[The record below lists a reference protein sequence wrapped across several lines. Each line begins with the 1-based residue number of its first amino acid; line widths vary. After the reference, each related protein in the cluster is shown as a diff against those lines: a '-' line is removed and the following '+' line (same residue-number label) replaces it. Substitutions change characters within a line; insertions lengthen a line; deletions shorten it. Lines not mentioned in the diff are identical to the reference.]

1 MPDDAVLVE
10 RARSG
15 DEAAFAELYER
26 YFDRVYDFLARMVR
40 DQSEAADLAQ
50 DTFLKAM
57 NSLASLSKGAS
68 FKSWLF
74 TIARNTALNRL
85 ERASRS
91 QPLEGQDDDGD
102 TYQFDVVDPDRFS
115 DPEQAAEATSM
126 ASIVW
131 EAAKGLD
138 PKSYSVLH
146 LTVRD
151 GLDSAEIADV
161 LGVTKNNAYVMV
173 NRMKKALEEAVGA
186 LALLRLG
193 RHECA
198 DLDSELTRLDL
209 AEMSPEVRRLIDRH
223 AGGCAQCRERRA
235 KLASPFAIFAGFGI
249 LQPAGGI
256 KESIFANLQ
265 AGFSAGGGGGASGS
279 EASAHTDAE
288 SGIDRAEMSP
298 MDADSY
304 RGAEIVAPHG
314 TPGSD
319 TGASPVP
326 PADGVPSSGPVPVP
340 MTPVSESDDGEHPP
354 ILPIGAPLPAE
365 DDDDGGKKKVLA
377 ALGLA
382 AVLFLVGTIT
392 AVAFFTG
399 DPSEESN
406 QLALVGPSPTLSPTA
421 TQAATATPTMVP
433 TPVNAENE
441 PEPGLVPGGST
452 EPTAAPQ
459 PPIAQATQAPS
470 GPTGGNP
477 GALVATA
484 VPPTATPTPA
494 PSTATPTAAPSAT
507 PIATTTPTRT
517 PTATATPCVSTMSA
531 NDSSLTFGSGIP
543 GTDSFTL
550 SVNNCG
556 SALSFTTS
564 FSVPGYNVLPSTGN
578 IGPGSSLMV
587 TVERLTPGATDG
599 NLIVNPSGTGPN
611 IVISLNGPLPPP

>member
-40 DQSEAADLAQ
+40 DQSEAADLTQ

-91 QPLEGQDDDGD
+91 QSLEGQDDDGD

-161 LGVTKNNAYVMV
+161 LGITKNNAYVMV

-198 DLDSELTRLDL
+198 DLDGELSRLEL
-209 AEMSPEVRRLIDRH
+209 AEMSPEARRLIDRH
-223 AGGCAQCRERRA
+223 SGGCAQCRERRA

-265 AGFSAGGGGGASGS
+265 AGLSAGGSGGASGS
-279 EASAHTDAE
+279 EASVHTDVDP
-288 SGIDRAEMSP
+288 SIDSSSTMSP
-298 MDADSY
+298 MDAASY
-304 RGAEIVAPHG
+304 RGVEIADPQSTSPSGPGAEV
-314 TPGSD
+314 
-319 TGASPVP
+319 SPVP
-326 PADGVPSSGPVPVP
+326 SADSVPSSGPVPASP
-340 MTPVSESDDGEHPP
+340 PPSTSPDTGEYPP
-354 ILPIGAPLPAE
+354 ILPMGASLPAE
-365 DDDDGGKKKVLA
+365 DDDDGGKKKKVLA

-399 DPSEESN
+399 DEASGDKE
-406 QLALVGPSPTLSPTA
+406 QLAIIALSPTLSPTA
-421 TQAATATPTMVP
+421 T
-433 TPVNAENE
+433 
-441 PEPGLVPGGST
+441 
-452 EPTAAPQ
+452 
-459 PPIAQATQAPS
+459 
-470 GPTGGNP
+470 
-477 GALVATA
+477 
-484 VPPTATPTPA
+484 
-494 PSTATPTAAPSAT
+494 
-507 PIATTTPTRT
+507 TTP
-517 PTATATPCVSTMSA
+517 
-531 NDSSLTFGSGIP
+531 
-543 GTDSFTL
+543 
-550 SVNNCG
+550 
-556 SALSFTTS
+556 
-564 FSVPGYNVLPSTGN
+564 
-578 IGPGSSLMV
+578 
-587 TVERLTPGATDG
+587 
-599 NLIVNPSGTGPN
+599 
-611 IVISLNGPLPPP
+611 

>member
-40 DQSEAADLAQ
+40 DQSEAADLTQ

-91 QPLEGQDDDGD
+91 QSLEGQDDDGD

-193 RHECA
+193 RHECT
-198 DLDSELTRLDL
+198 DLDSELTRLEL

-223 AGGCAQCRERRA
+223 AGGCARCRERRA

-249 LQPAGGI
+249 LQPAGRI

-265 AGFSAGGGGGASGS
+265 AGFSSGGGGGSGS
-279 EASAHTDAE
+279 EASAQTGTDP
-288 SGIDRAEMSP
+288 GIHGATSP
-298 MDADSY
+298 MDAASY
-304 RGAEIVAPHG
+304 REAEITAPQG
-314 TPGSD
+314 TSGSGTEGTQAPSID
-319 TGASPVP
+319 GAP
-326 PADGVPSSGPVPVP
+326 PAGPVPGLVGP
-340 MTPVSESDDGEHPP
+340 TTQPGDGEYPP
-354 ILPIGAPLPAE
+354 ILPVGAPLPAE
-365 DDDDGGKKKVLA
+365 DDDDGGKKKKVLA

-382 AVLFLVGTIT
+382 AVLFLVGAIT

-399 DPSEESN
+399 DLSEDSN
-406 QLALVGPSPTLSPTA
+406 QLALVVASPSLSPTA
-421 TQAATATPTMVP
+421 TQSPTATPTIVP
-433 TPVNAENE
+433 TPVNAKN
-441 PEPGLVPGGST
+441 
-452 EPTAAPQ
+452 
-459 PPIAQATQAPS
+459 
-470 GPTGGNP
+470 
-477 GALVATA
+477 
-484 VPPTATPTPA
+484 
-494 PSTATPTAAPSAT
+494 
-507 PIATTTPTRT
+507 
-517 PTATATPCVSTMSA
+517 
-531 NDSSLTFGSGIP
+531 
-543 GTDSFTL
+543 
-550 SVNNCG
+550 
-556 SALSFTTS
+556 
-564 FSVPGYNVLPSTGN
+564 
-578 IGPGSSLMV
+578 
-587 TVERLTPGATDG
+587 
-599 NLIVNPSGTGPN
+599 
-611 IVISLNGPLPPP
+611 

>member
-10 RARSG
+10 RARGG

-40 DQSEAADLAQ
+40 DQSEAADLTQ

-198 DLDSELTRLDL
+198 DLDSELTRLEL

-223 AGGCAQCRERRA
+223 AGGCAQCRDRRA

-256 KESIFANLQ
+256 RESIFANLQ
-265 AGFSAGGGGGASGS
+265 AGFSAGGSGGRSGS
-279 EASAHTDAE
+279 EASPHTGAE
-288 SGIDRAEMSP
+288 PGLDGGATSP
-298 MDADSY
+298 MDAASY
-304 RGAEIVAPHG
+304 RGAETIASPQL

-319 TGASPVP
+319 IGEGAPRLRLMACLLGRTRACAG
-326 PADGVPSSGPVPVP
+326 PADFGA
-340 MTPVSESDDGEHPP
+340 DDGEYPP

-365 DDDDGGKKKVLA
+365 DEDGGGKKKKVLA

-399 DPSEESN
+399 DDPPRRATS
-406 QLALVGPSPTLSPTA
+406 SPWLWPAPPLSPTA
-421 TQAATATPTMVP
+421 TQHAHRDSDHRAN
-433 TPVNAENE
+433 PVNAEN
-441 PEPGLVPGGST
+441 PLEPGLVPGGT
-452 EPTAAPQ
+452 TDPTAAPQ
-459 PPIAQATQAPS
+459 PPIAQATQAPA
-470 GPTGGNP
+470 GPTGGGNP
-477 GALVATA
+477 GGLVATTA
-484 VPPTATPTPA
+484 PPTANGHA
-494 PSTATPTAAPSAT
+494 GAANRNAHHR
-507 PIATTTPTRT
+507 A
-517 PTATATPCVSTMSA
+517 VSYGNCDGHGDADAHGDRDAMRRHDEHQRQQPELRIRHSWHGFIHA
-531 NDSSLTFGSGIP
+531 VCQQLRKCSVFHNFFYCSGVQRDPVDRKHRPRKQPDGDS
-543 GTDSFTL
+543 
-550 SVNNCG
+550 
-556 SALSFTTS
+556 
-564 FSVPGYNVLPSTGN
+564 
-578 IGPGSSLMV
+578 
-587 TVERLTPGATDG
+587 GAADTWCH
-599 NLIVNPSGTGPN
+599 
-611 IVISLNGPLPPP
+611 